1 MIAKSPVRTSLIP
14 LVFVGVFGFL
24 SVTAQLRDPQSSIF
38 ACAQKHD
45 GRLRLVARPADC
57 RPSEVTV
64 SWNVQG
70 PQGIAGQ
77 PGPPGPQGVP
87 GPQGP
92 VGSAGIQGLPGASG
106 IFDYE
111 VVMQETALDSV
122 NFRQLIVPCPVGKRA
137 LGAGWSV
144 LDPTSAILNGQ
155 ATAFIPAF
163 DGSSWLVNAQ
173 TNGFVPS
180 WKLRVQVVCARV
192 ANQSVD

>member
-1 MIAKSPVRTSLIP
+1 MFKKSVVLTSLFP
-14 LVFVGVFGFL
+14 LAFVAVFGFL
-24 SVTAQLRDPQSSIF
+24 SVTAQLGGPQSSIF
-38 ACAQKHD
+38 ACARKHD
-45 GRLRLVARPADC
+45 GRLRLVARARDC
-57 RPSEVTV
+57 RPSEVPI

-70 PQGIAGQ
+70 PQGISGQ
-77 PGPPGPQGVP
+77 PGLPGPQGVP

-92 VGSAGIQGLPGASG
+92 AGPQGIQGLPGASG
-106 IFDYE
+106 ISDYE
-111 VVMQETALDSV
+111 VVMQETALDSL
-122 NFRQLIVPCPVGKRA
+122 NFRQLIVPCPAGKRA

-192 ANQSVD
+192 AD